1 MKKIIMI
8 CFSLA
13 VTIFIIPGCSKKKG
27 CTDSASNNYDKYAE
41 VDDGSCTYKG
51 CTDSAANNYDKNAQV
66 DNGSCTYTAG
76 EGGNVTIVA
85 FPKHHGMFIVSDSLY
100 LDSAFVKFNAT
111 NSPGTTAGAYDK
123 IVVGVA
129 GEDHVHIE
137 GLKRGKYFIFMT
149 GYDSSISQ
157 RLTGGI
163 PYEITQKSGEIDL
176 DVPVTE

>member
-8 CFSLA
+8 CLSLA

-41 VDDGSCTYKG
+41 VDDGSCTY
-51 CTDSAANNYDKNAQV
+51 
-66 DNGSCTYTAG
+66 TAG
-76 EGGNVTIVA
+76 EGGQVTIVA

-100 LDSAFVKFNAT
+100 RDSAFVKFNAT
-111 NSPGTTAGAYDK
+111 NSPGTSASAYDM
-123 IVVGVA
+123 IVAGKA

-157 RLTGGI
+157 RVTGGI
-163 PYEITQKSGEIDL
+163 PYEISQKSGEIDL